1 MKENKRRRKINYE
14 DEKVGEKNER
24 KARELERRKYT
35 SGKEQQGQ
43 MVVGESKQEKMNK

>member
-1 MKENKRRRKINYE
+1 MKENKRRRK
-14 DEKVGEKNER
+14 KNER

-35 SGKEQQGQ
+35 SGKKQQGQ